1 MAKLYVI
8 GGKLPLFTQEAS
20 FMESI
25 YLPREWIV
33 RPFSR
38 RNPSNAGFLSPYL
51 CSSLE
56 RITTFIRELNSVIN
70 YSIFFFLF
78 LKTRFR

>member
-38 RNPSNAGFLSPYL
+38 RNPSNTIFISLSL
-51 CSSLE
+51 LIVRTDHDDFHS
-56 RITTFIRELNSVIN
+56 
-70 YSIFFFLF
+70 
-78 LKTRFR
+78 